1 MGWIITFFVGA
12 IIGIIADKGR
22 DFFMACLIIL
32 LLVY

>member
-12 IIGIIADKGR
+12 IISIATDKGR
-22 DFFMACLIIL
+22 DFFMACLVIL